1 MNQHSACH
9 PLGYI
14 SVNSSICRSFFTI
27 IMWFFCV
34 EINLMRLIDRLYQ
47 YINYLA
53 ISAYAFEHQC
63 ELSNGY
69 LGKQFK
75 GKGTIGSGV
84 LNKIESYFPDLNIQW
99 LVSGKGK
106 MIRYGME
113 LYAQE
118 PIAGSVDEYI
128 IQSLQNQV
136 AVLQQAIKDKNAII
150 CLLKKE
156 KIGYKNA
163 LLKGH
168 S

>member
-1 MNQHSACH
+1 
-9 PLGYI
+9 
-14 SVNSSICRSFFTI
+14 
-27 IMWFFCV
+27 
-34 EINLMRLIDRLYQ
+34 MRLIDRLYQ

-53 ISAYAFEHQC
+53 ISAYAFEHHC

-75 GKGTIGSGV
+75 GKGNIGSAV
-84 LNKIESYFPDLNIQW
+84 LIKIEVHFPDLNIQW

-113 LYAQE
+113 LLNQSKMELYAQE
-118 PIAGSVDEYI
+118 PMAGSADEYI
-128 IQSLQNQV
+128 IQSLQNQI